1 MSLVAA
7 LVGGGAVGVGH
18 ALEADHLAA
27 VATLVDERRGADSSG
42 LVGASWGVGH
52 SIPVVALG
60 ALFAALG
67 VRLPENVTALFEL
80 LVGAVV
86 IALGARMLVVTLGGT
101 IGDSDRGGGRR
112 AHHAHPG
119 IGPLDLGVHRR
130 LDGDSLVVGLVH
142 GVAGSGV
149 LVVAMASTAPTTGT
163 ALVFLAS
170 FSALSI
176 LTMSAVSLAWRRTL
190 AAGATTYLEVAAGL
204 AALVVGGIL
213 LIEGSTAAGV
223 DLAVA

>member
-1 MSLVAA
+1 
-7 LVGGGAVGVGH
+7 
-18 ALEADHLAA
+18 
-27 VATLVDERRGADSSG
+27 
-42 LVGASWGVGH
+42 
-52 SIPVVALG
+52 
-60 ALFAALG
+60 
-67 VRLPENVTALFEL
+67 
-80 LVGAVV
+80 V
-86 IALGARMLVVTLGGT
+86 IALGARMLVVALGGT

-112 AHHAHPG
+112 AYHAHPG
-119 IGPLDLGVHRR
+119 IGPLDLGVRRR

-149 LVVAMASTAPTTGT
+149 LIVAMASTAPTTGT

-176 LTMSAVSLAWRRTL
+176 LTMSAVSSAWRRTL

>member
-7 LVGGGAVGVGH
+7 LVGGGVVGVGH

-27 VATLVDERRGADSSG
+27 IATLVDERRAADASG

-67 VRLPENVTALFEL
+67 VRLPERVTALFEL

-86 IALGARMLVVTLGGT
+86 IALGARMLVVALGGA
-101 IGDSDRGGGRR
+101 IGHSDRGGGRR
-112 AHHAHPG
+112 ARHAHLG
-119 IGPLDLGVHRR
+119 IGPLGLGAHRR

-149 LVVAMASTAPTTGT
+149 LVVGMASTAPTTGT

-176 LTMSAVSLAWRRTL
+176 LTMSAVSLAWGRTL
-190 AAGATTYLEVAAGL
+190 AAGATTYLEVAAAL
-204 AALVVGGIL
+204 AALVVGGVL
-213 LIEGSTAAGV
+213 LVEGSAAAGV